1 MTFKIGDLVE
11 VETKFIGVKQGLII
25 DDSIEGSYLIQ
36 SSNHPRPI
44 IALPQDMQLVS
55 HAACKSKPAVV

>member
-11 VETKFIGVKQGLII
+11 VETKFFGAKQGLII

-36 SSNHPRPI
+36 SSNPRPI
-44 IALPQDMQLVS
+44 IALPQDMRLVS
-55 HAACKSKPAVV
+55 HAACKSKSAVV